1 MKMGKKKRNN
11 FIKYSIISF
20 TVMLIIYFSMSMYFR
35 NHFYFGSVINGI
47 NASGKSVEELDKE
60 ISAKITAYTLELDER
75 GNVKEQIKASEIGL
89 KYDGKAKSQALKE
102 SQNSSS
108 WISSLFKSKES
119 KMYKVVTYDE
129 GKLKDCFDKLSCF
142 DSKNIT
148 EPKNASVIY
157 SEGSYQI
164 VKEVNGNKVKKDV
177 LYSNIV
183 NAIQNGETKL
193 NLDSGNCYE
202 NPKYTSNSQK
212 TKETKDALNK
222 YISSK
227 ITYNYNGGSEVLDG
241 STIHNWLDS
250 DSDLTISFDQK
261 KMRSYVNK
269 LAKNYN
275 TLGKTRNFATTS
287 GTTVE
292 VSGGNYGWKVNVNG
306 EIQDLI
312 SIIKKGQ
319 TTNKK
324 PEYAQTAETNN
335 VNDIGSTYV
344 EINLAEQH
352 LWFYKNGSL
361 VVDGDVVTGNV
372 SLNRSTP
379 TGVYRINY
387 KEKDAILKGED
398 YNTPVTYWM
407 PFNGNIGLHD
417 ATWRKAFGG
426 DIYLTRGSH
435 GCVNA
440 PKNVANTVFNNITAG
455 TPVVCYFQQV
465 PNQVSKQS
473 NQQTNQQA
481 NQQVIN

>member
-1 MKMGKKKRNN
+1 MKMEKKKRNK
-11 FIKYSIISF
+11 FIKYSIISLS
-20 TVMLIIYFSMSMYFR
+20 VMLIIYFGMSMYFR

-47 NASGKSVEELDKE
+47 NATGKTVEELDKE
-60 ISAKITAYTLELDER
+60 LSAKITSYTLELDER
-75 GNVKEQIKASEIGL
+75 ENVREQIKASEIGL
-89 KYDGKAKSQALKE
+89 KYDGEEKSQALKE
-102 SQNSSS
+102 MQNSSP
-108 WISSLFKSKES
+108 WISSIFKSKES
-119 KMYKVVTYDE
+119 KMYKLVTYDE
-129 GKLKDCFDKLSCF
+129 GKLKDCFDKLACF
-142 DSKNIT
+142 DSKKVT
-148 EPKNASVIY
+148 EPKNASAIY
-157 SEGSYQI
+157 SEGGYQI
-164 VKEVNGNKVKKDV
+164 VKEVNGNKVKKEV
-177 LYSNIV
+177 LYSNVV
-183 NAIQNGETKL
+183 NAIESGETKL
-193 NLDSGNCYE
+193 NLDSSKCYE

-227 ITYNYNGGSEVLDG
+227 ITYTYNGGSTVLDG
-241 STIHNWLDS
+241 STIHNWLNV

-261 KMRSYVNK
+261 KMKSYVNK

-275 TLGKTRNFATTS
+275 TLGKTRKFATTS

-312 SIIKKGQ
+312 SDIKKGQ
-319 TTNKK
+319 TINKK

-344 EINLAEQH
+344 EINLAKQH

-379 TGVYRINY
+379 TGVYRLNY
-387 KEKDAILKGED
+387 KEKDAILNGED

-417 ATWRKAFGG
+417 ASWRKAFGG

-465 PNQVSKQS
+465 PNQV
-473 NQQTNQQA
+473 NQQTNQQVK
-481 NQQVIN
+481 N